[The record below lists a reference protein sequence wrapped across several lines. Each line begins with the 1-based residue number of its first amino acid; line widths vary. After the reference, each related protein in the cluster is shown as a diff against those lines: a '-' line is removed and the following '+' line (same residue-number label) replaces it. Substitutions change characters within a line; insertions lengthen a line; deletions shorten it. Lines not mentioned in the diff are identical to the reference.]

1 MYGSSVTTGNLV
13 ASHCDSR
20 RIDSHATDPASPEV
34 ARRVDPLRFRIFNN
48 NRPDFYTSHLN
59 HSASSYT
66 MANPRQRNKARS
78 SKTTKP
84 SLNMKRRMHQKARR
98 APPLKGPEVL
108 QAQWDKKKT
117 VFQK

>member
-1 MYGSSVTTGNLV
+1 VTFQNFQP
-13 ASHCDSR
+13 
-20 RIDSHATDPASPEV
+20 DPGYT
-34 ARRVDPLRFRIFNN
+34 LHIF
-48 NRPDFYTSHLN
+48 T
-59 HSASSYT
+59 SSYT
-66 MANPRQRNKARS
+66 PAVHIHQPVFSMANPRQRNKARS

-108 QAQWDKKKT
+108 QGQWDKKKT